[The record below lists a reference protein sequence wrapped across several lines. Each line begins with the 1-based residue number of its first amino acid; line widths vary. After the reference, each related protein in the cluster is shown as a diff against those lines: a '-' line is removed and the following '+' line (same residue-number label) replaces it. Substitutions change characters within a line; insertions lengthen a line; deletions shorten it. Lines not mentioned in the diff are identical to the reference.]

1 MYTYR
6 QKFTRHRYWEKSS
19 FNTRDHER
27 ADSRTKQ
34 DNLPEKSSGTLVENE
49 VKKRRKRKKKPRK
62 QNPEYHEESKDA
74 NGTREN
80 TVTKSVGEEIKVVKR
95 RNKAVPSNGPDLDK
109 ASFRRVNDSENPVKT
124 GQVERMKYTNR
135 RNKGYRRNGPVND
148 SEKSDGAVG
157 STGNVKFA
165 KRHNNV
171 VGGNCRANEDSG
183 RPIRILKRSDIHDPS
198 RSSTVEQAKEVKGH
212 REKNKIVASRDDS
225 VMCENPNSS
234 NPVEVKHSAKRLD
247 KDVASR
253 HIDVVGESPVTVNEV
268 KDVKNLNGGS
278 RLLRNAICSVLG
290 QNSVSWDH
298 TPPGNQNRPRQAHHE
313 GDFPAKNCANGGVGA
328 TSDPERSGVAQRHTS
343 PSNKVKKDSG
353 GRERKEK
360 DSQAE
365 TSQAY
370 AKNRSTGNSSGGFP
384 ARRWEKTNRDSSA
397 VENKPTNRTRVYT
410 TPRRRSFDRTFE
422 KDPEHRRPCPTDNR
436 TTSDRDSAAVENK
449 PTNRTRVHT
458 TPRRRSFDRTFEKD
472 VRERDL
478 NPEHHRPC
486 PTDNRTTSDRDSAAV
501 ENKPT
506 NRTRVHTTPR
516 RRSFDR
522 TFEKDPE
529 HHRPCPTDNRTTS
542 DEPENAE
549 HECKEEKTVQSA
561 EVSSGKQSGSQG
573 ETSQAYTKNRSTG
586 NFSGGFPTRG
596 NEKTNRDSTAVKNKP
611 TNCTRVY
618 TTPRRRSFDRSFE
631 KDDRGRDLNPEHH
644 RPCPTK
650 SRTTSEE
657 PENPEHECN
666 EEKAVQPA
674 IVSSDRIETMAQK
687 DDSEPC
693 EFNVSTAALKAPKIS
708 AQTAKDIE
716 LLRQRVKFRPA
727 PIQETQIT
735 PEGHVFIDPEVRER
749 IANPK
754 LPVVMPEKPFENLS
768 YHDYTKRDNG
778 NKGSTNK
785 SRVHGM
791 FGRKWRERFEKEQ
804 ERKFAEED
812 AESEEEVLDI
822 RDNICPTFMIW
833 GVCHRGDRCELRHP
847 SYRYLERPKRAS
859 PSPEPEAVHE
869 EPKPRDPNSYAAIL
883 EKVTKSPEPQ
893 EFVNDGLRNDGLTE
907 SSLEEAWPVLGSPVQ
922 GQNTKAPKEWRPK
935 REAPIVPEV
944 WEPLSTSK
952 NGPWILDEKLKV
964 DQLQIASDELIADHL
979 QADEYAQLNEYDEN
993 EDDYNYYNY
1002 QEQELNEDEY
1012 YERTEETD
1020 SYDAPQ
1026 ESKVVHEEQF
1036 NSSNSSPVII
1046 EQSTAGGSEEP
1057 APPKFSSVCDICMDR
1072 PKDATLVCGHRYC
1085 YQCALQM
1092 RLDERVCAIC
1102 RRCIVSVIK
1111 TYN

>member
-561 EVSSGKQSGSQG
+561 EVSS
-573 ETSQAYTKNRSTG
+573 
-586 NFSGGFPTRG
+586 
-596 NEKTNRDSTAVKNKP
+596 
-611 TNCTRVY
+611 
-618 TTPRRRSFDRSFE
+618 
-631 KDDRGRDLNPEHH
+631 
-644 RPCPTK
+644 
-650 SRTTSEE
+650 
-657 PENPEHECN
+657 
-666 EEKAVQPA
+666 
-674 IVSSDRIETMAQK
+674 DRIETMAQK